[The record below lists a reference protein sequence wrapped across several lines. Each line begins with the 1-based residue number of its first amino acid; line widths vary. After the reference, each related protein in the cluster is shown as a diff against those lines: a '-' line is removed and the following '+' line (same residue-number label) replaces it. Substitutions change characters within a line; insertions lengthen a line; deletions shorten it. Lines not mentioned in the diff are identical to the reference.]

1 MHDSITLI
9 NSIIRTCTMTTR
21 TFQTYTPK
29 IHKTAYVDPT
39 ALVIG
44 QVTIGTDSSI
54 WPMSVV
60 RGDINTITIGER
72 TNIQDGSIL
81 HVSHDGEYS
90 PGGASM
96 TIGNDVTVGHSVV
109 LHACTLM
116 DCCLIGIGSVILDHA
131 VVHKHAMVGAGSL
144 VTNGKELE
152 GGYLWMGRPAKK
164 VRELSDKEIE
174 YLSYSAK
181 HYVNVKQMHSTAE
194 D

>member
-1 MHDSITLI
+1 M
-9 NSIIRTCTMTTR
+9 TMRKFHTHA
-21 TFQTYTPK
+21 PK
-29 IHKTAYVDPT
+29 VHKTAYIDPT

-44 QVTIGTDSSI
+44 QVTVGADSSI

-81 HVSHDGEYS
+81 HVSHEGEFS
-90 PGGASM
+90 PDGASM

-116 DCCLIGIGSVILDHA
+116 DCCLIGIGTVILDNA

-164 VRELSDKEIE
+164 VRKLSEREIE
-174 YLSYSAK
+174 YLSYSAS
-181 HYVNVKQMHSTAE
+181 HYVKVKQMHETAE

>member
-1 MHDSITLI
+1 
-9 NSIIRTCTMTTR
+9 MTIR
-21 TFQTYTPK
+21 TFQTHIPK

-44 QVTIGTDSSI
+44 QVVMGADSSI

-96 TIGNDVTVGHSVV
+96 MIGDDVTVGHSVV

-164 VRELSDKEIE
+164 VRELSEKEIE
-174 YLSYSAK
+174 YLSYSAN
-181 HYVNVKQMHSTAE
+181 HYVKVKQMHEGFES
-194 D
+194 

>member
-1 MHDSITLI
+1 MTIRSFQNHTP
-9 NSIIRTCTMTTR
+9 IIDE
-21 TFQTYTPK
+21 
-29 IHKTAYVDPT
+29 TAFIDAT

-44 QVTIGTDSSI
+44 QVSIGAHSSI
-54 WPMSVV
+54 WPMTVA

-96 TIGNDVTVGHSVV
+96 TIGDDVTVGHSVV

-116 DCCLIGIGSVILDHA
+116 DCCLIGIGSVILDNA

-164 VRELSDKEIE
+164 VRKLSEREIE
-174 YLSYSAK
+174 YLSYSAN
-181 HYVNVKQMHSTAE
+181 HYVKVKQMHKEA
-194 D
+194 

>member
-1 MHDSITLI
+1 
-9 NSIIRTCTMTTR
+9 MTIR
-21 TFQTYTPK
+21 TFQNHTPN
-29 IHKTAYVDPT
+29 IHKSSYIDQS

-44 QVTIGTDSSI
+44 QVEIGADSSI

-81 HVSHDGEYS
+81 HVSHDGEFS

-96 TIGNDVTVGHSVV
+96 TIGSDVTVGHSVV

-116 DCCLIGIGSVILDHA
+116 DCCLIGIGSVILDKA
-131 VVHKHAMVGAGSL
+131 IVHKHAMVGAGSL
-144 VTNGKELE
+144 VTNGKELD

-164 VRELSDKEIE
+164 VRKLREREIE
-174 YLSYSAK
+174 YLSYSAN
-181 HYVNVKQMHSTAE
+181 HYVKVKRMHESS
-194 D
+194 

>member
-1 MHDSITLI
+1 
-9 NSIIRTCTMTTR
+9 MTIR
-21 TFQTYTPK
+21 TFQKFSPK
-29 IHKTAYVDPT
+29 LHKTAYIDPT

-44 QVTIGTDSSI
+44 QVSIGADSSI

-109 LHACTLM
+109 LHACTLK
-116 DCCLIGIGSVILDHA
+116 DCCLIGIGSVILDNA
-131 VVHKHAMVGAGSL
+131 VVHKHAMIGAGSL

-164 VRELSDKEIE
+164 VRELSEKEIE
-174 YLSYSAK
+174 YLSYSAN
-181 HYVNVKQMHSTAE
+181 HYVKVKQMHESTE

>member
-1 MHDSITLI
+1 
-9 NSIIRTCTMTTR
+9 MTIR
-21 TFQTYTPK
+21 TFQKFSPK
-29 IHKTAYVDPT
+29 LHKTAYIDPT

-44 QVTIGTDSSI
+44 QVSIGADSSI
-54 WPMSVV
+54 WPMTVV

-109 LHACTLM
+109 LHACTLK
-116 DCCLIGIGSVILDHA
+116 DCCLIGIGSVILDNA

-164 VRELSDKEIE
+164 VRELSEKEIE
-174 YLSYSAK
+174 YLSYSAN
-181 HYVNVKQMHSTAE
+181 HYVKVKQMHESTE

>member
-1 MHDSITLI
+1 MT
-9 NSIIRTCTMTTR
+9 IRT
-21 TFQTYTPK
+21 FKTYTPK
-29 IHKTAYVDPT
+29 IHETAYVDPT

-44 QVTIGTDSSI
+44 QVEMGADSSI

-60 RGDINTITIGER
+60 RGDINNITIGER

-90 PGGASM
+90 PGGACM

-109 LHACTLM
+109 LHACTLK
-116 DCCLIGIGSVILDHA
+116 DCCLIGIGSVILDNA

-164 VRELSDKEIE
+164 VRELSEKEIK
-174 YLSYSAK
+174 YLSYSAN
-181 HYVNVKQMHSTAE
+181 HYVKVKQMHESAE

>member
-1 MHDSITLI
+1 MTIRSFQNHTP
-9 NSIIRTCTMTTR
+9 IIDE
-21 TFQTYTPK
+21 
-29 IHKTAYVDPT
+29 TAFIDPT

-44 QVTIGTDSSI
+44 QVSMGAHSSI
-54 WPMSVV
+54 WPMTVV
-60 RGDINTITIGER
+60 RGDINTIIIGER

-96 TIGNDVTVGHSVV
+96 AIGDDVTVGHSVV

-116 DCCLIGIGSVILDHA
+116 DCCLIGIGSVILDNA
-131 VVHKHAMVGAGSL
+131 VVHKHAMVGASSL

-164 VRELSDKEIE
+164 VRKLSEREIE
-174 YLSYSAK
+174 YLSYSAN
-181 HYVNVKQMHSTAE
+181 HYVKVKHMHEEA
-194 D
+194 

>member
-1 MHDSITLI
+1 MT
-9 NSIIRTCTMTTR
+9 IRK
-21 TFQTYTPK
+21 FQTHIPN
-29 IHKTAYVDPT
+29 IHKTAFVDPT

-44 QVTIGTDSSI
+44 QVSIGAHSSI
-54 WPMSVV
+54 WPMTVV

-81 HVSHDGEYS
+81 HVSHDGEFS

-116 DCCLIGIGSVILDHA
+116 DCCLIGIGSVILDNA
-131 VVHKHAMVGAGSL
+131 LVHKHAMVGAGSL

-164 VRELSDKEIE
+164 IRELSEREIE
-174 YLSYSAK
+174 YLSYSAD
-181 HYVNVKQMHSTAE
+181 HYVKVKQMHENS
-194 D
+194 DG